1 MPYSQDWNKDIS
13 KYSKEYFQ
21 EEVYRGQ
28 LCSGRVDV
36 CTAQGKSICIS
47 S

>member
-1 MPYSQDWNKDIS
+1 MLYSQDWNKDIS
-13 KYSKEYFQ
+13 KYSKLQ
-21 EEVYRGQ
+21 EEIYRGQ

-36 CTAQGKSICIS
+36 YTAQGKSICIS